1 MEDMKLQ
8 ENKKKYGPKYF
19 AKVIR
24 ILSDT
29 TIIIDAG
36 DSDIRVGA
44 LVQVYEYLGDLL
56 DLDGN
61 SLGSL
66 EYVKAELEVV
76 RVEPMY
82 AICKTPKQAKSIVI
96 TPLLDTSYRPK
107 FDVNQDDIEP
117 LQAKDP
123 TVRVGDPVKRA

>member
-1 MEDMKLQ
+1 MEDTKLKAKR
-8 ENKKKYGPKYF
+8 EKYGPKYF
-19 AKVIR
+19 ATVVR

-36 DSDIRVGA
+36 SSDVHVGS
-44 LVQVYEYLGDLL
+44 LVQVYEYLGNLT

-76 RVEPMY
+76 RTEPLY
-82 AICKTPKQAKSIVI
+82 SICKTPKQNKSIVLS
-96 TPLLDTSYRPK
+96 PLLEASYRPPFEVDK
-107 FDVNQDDIEP
+107 QSIEP
-117 LQAKDP
+117 IQATDS
-123 TVRVGDPVKRA
+123 TVRVGDPVKHA